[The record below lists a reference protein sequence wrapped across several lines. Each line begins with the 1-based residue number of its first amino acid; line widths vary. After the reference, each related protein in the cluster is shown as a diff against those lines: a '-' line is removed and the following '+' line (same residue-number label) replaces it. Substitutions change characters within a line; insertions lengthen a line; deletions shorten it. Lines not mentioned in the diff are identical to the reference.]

1 MIDGSIAGKVQTV
14 RGLLEPD
21 ELGVTLA
28 HEHLL
33 VDLSPTYTPP
43 TSSDEREFWD
53 QRVSLETIGRIR
65 HHFMPNR
72 DNVILSD
79 IPTAIDEISL
89 YRQHGG
95 RSLVDATSIGIARD
109 PSGLAEISRSTG
121 VNVVMGSSYYVDA
134 AHPTDMVCRG
144 EADIRDEIVRDVTD
158 GAQGTA
164 IRSGIIGEIGCS
176 WPLTANERKV
186 LRASAGAQRMTG
198 AALLIHPG
206 RNEAA
211 PLEILGVLEEAGAD
225 LGRTVMSHIDRT
237 VFERDNLVRIAETG
251 CYLEWDLF
259 GREESL
265 YPFNP
270 AINMPSDA
278 KRMDDIAWAASRG
291 YGRKIVVS
299 QDICSKFRLQRY
311 GGHGYYYLL
320 SQIAPRMRARGFAAE
335 LVDDIFVNNPREIL
349 TFADPRA

>member
-14 RGLLEPD
+14 CGLIEPG
-21 ELGVTLA
+21 ELGITMA

-43 TSSDEREFWD
+43 TDPDALDFWE
-53 QRVSLETIGRIR
+53 QPVSIFTIGRIR

-72 DNVILSD
+72 DNVILGD
-79 IPTAIDEISL
+79 IATAIDEINL

-109 PSGLAEISRSTG
+109 PRGLVQISRATG

-134 AHPTDMVCRG
+134 SHPPDMDRRS
-144 EADIRDEIVRDVTD
+144 EAAICDEIVRDVTE

-176 WPLTANERKV
+176 WPLTGNERKV
-186 LRASAGAQRMTG
+186 LRASAAAQRVTG

-211 PLEILGVLEEAGAD
+211 PLEILAVLDEAGAD
-225 LGRTVMSHIDRT
+225 LGRTVMSHLDRT
-237 VFERDNLVRIAETG
+237 VFKRQTLVRIAESG

-270 AINMPSDA
+270 EINMPSDA
-278 KRMDDIAWAASRG
+278 QRIEDIAWAASRG
-291 YGRKIVVS
+291 HGRKIVVS

-320 SQIAPRMRARGFAAE
+320 GQVVPRMRARGLE
-335 LVDDIFVNNPREIL
+335 SDLVDDIFVNNPRDVL
-349 TFADPRA
+349 TFVEPRV

>member
-14 RGLLEPD
+14 RGLIEPG
-21 ELGVTLA
+21 ELGITLA

-33 VDLSPTYTPP
+33 VDLSPTYIPP
-43 TSSDEREFWD
+43 NDPDGRKFWE
-53 QRVSLETIGRIR
+53 QPVSIETIGRIR
-65 HHFMPNR
+65 HHSMPNR
-72 DNVILSD
+72 DNVILGD
-79 IPTAIDEISL
+79 IPTAIDEINL

-95 RSLVDATSIGIARD
+95 GSLVDATSIGIARD
-109 PSGLAEISRSTG
+109 PRGLARISGATG
-121 VNVVMGSSYYVDA
+121 VNVVMGSSYYVEA
-134 AHPTDMVCRG
+134 AHPPDMDGRS
-144 EADIRDEIVRDVTD
+144 EAAIRDEIVRDVAE

-176 WPLTANERKV
+176 WPLTRNERKV
-186 LRASAGAQRMTG
+186 LRASAAAQRLTG

-211 PLEILGVLEEAGAD
+211 PLEILAVLEEAGAD

-237 VFERDNLVRIAETG
+237 VFRRQTLVRIAETG

-270 AINMPSDA
+270 AIEMPSDA
-278 KRMDDIAWAASRG
+278 KRIDDIAWAAAQG
-291 YGRKIVVS
+291 HGRRIVVS
-299 QDICSKFRLQRY
+299 HDICSKFRLQRY

-320 SQIAPRMRARGFAAE
+320 GQVVPRMRARGFASD
-335 LVDDIFVNNPREIL
+335 LLDDILVNNPRDIL
-349 TFADPRA
+349 TFDAPRS

>member
-14 RGLLEPD
+14 LGPIEPD
-21 ELGVTLA
+21 ELGFTLA

-43 TSSDEREFWD
+43 TDRDGREFWE
-53 QRVSLETIGRIR
+53 QPVSIETIGRIR

-72 DNVILSD
+72 DNVILGD
-79 IPTAIDEISL
+79 IATAIEEINL

-95 RSLVDATSIGIARD
+95 MSLVDATSIGIARD
-109 PSGLAEISRSTG
+109 PHGLARISRATD

-134 AHPTDMVCRG
+134 SHPADMDERS
-144 EADIRDEIVRDVTD
+144 ETAIRDEIVRDVAE

-164 IRSGIIGEIGCS
+164 IRSGIIGEVGCS
-176 WPLTANERKV
+176 WPLTENERKV
-186 LRASAGAQRMTG
+186 LRASAAAQRMTG
-198 AALLIHPG
+198 APLLIHPG

-211 PLEILGVLEEAGAD
+211 PLEILAVLEQAGAD
-225 LGRTVMSHIDRT
+225 LGRTVMSHLDRT
-237 VFERDNLVRIAETG
+237 VFDRETLLRIAESG

-270 AINMPSDA
+270 DISMPSDA
-278 KRMDDIAWAASRG
+278 KRLDDIAWAAARG

-320 SQIAPRMRARGFAAE
+320 SQVIPRMKAHGFTSE
-335 LVDDIFVNNPREIL
+335 LVGDVFVNNPRDVLSFE
-349 TFADPRA
+349 DPRN